1 MCCLKKW
8 KLVWKKKL
16 EKQEKKI
23 IQAIFII
30 EFIQTIAALYLGIK
44 GIVNW
49 NKFSKSDF
57 EKNGYY
63 FFKKGVNQSTVNI
76 NSCTIFDS
84 FQAIDYFQNIYIKNK
99 YLVTLQFWFSLVI
112 LFIFQL
118 IDLIT
123 ASKKRKNDPK
133 MEQILSFL
141 DLGGF
146 RFLIKYFLCLNI
158 CVR

>member
-1 MCCLKKW
+1 MFIRDIICVDELRRKENTLIYNTLQGQVKLKFK
-8 KLVWKKKL
+8 
-16 EKQEKKI
+16 ENSE
-23 IQAIFII
+23 FGEI
-30 EFIQTIAALYLGIK
+30 EFLADLKEGLI
-44 GIVNW
+44 
-49 NKFSKSDF
+49 SKHIERLF
-57 EKNGYY
+57 NEK
-63 FFKKGVNQSTVNI
+63 
-76 NSCTIFDS
+76 IFDS
-84 FQAIDYFQNIYIKNK
+84 QVNIYIKNK

-146 RFLIKYFLCLNI
+146 RFLIKYFL
-158 CVR
+158 